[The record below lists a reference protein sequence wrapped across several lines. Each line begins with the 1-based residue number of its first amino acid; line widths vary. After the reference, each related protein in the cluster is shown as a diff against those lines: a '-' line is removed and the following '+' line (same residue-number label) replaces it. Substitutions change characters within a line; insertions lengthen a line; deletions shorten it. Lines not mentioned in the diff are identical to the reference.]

1 MFIIDFNVTLKRFE
15 LSITDCIDRD
25 EFIDNVNYLKTY
37 YFPFEYENKIHHCDF
52 KHLETFILW
61 FERDGKQ
68 FQVTDLAKEIFQK
81 YKEIFYKREVTFF
94 RNRVFD
100 KEILNEN
107 IVLKNFQEKGINW
120 RLQRN
125 AYVDAFDTGTGKTIS
140 NICVFSY
147 LYKNSIIDGIIILV
161 PIGLAYDWQEEILS
175 KVNIFKKEDIQII
188 DNLLKVRCFEKF
200 LNKKILIIRHDLYAD
215 CIASYRKDYLTK
227 KSLKNLRWSSADYV
241 DIKKIWNKKNIFV
254 CIDECD
260 AFNHMSAIKTKALFS
275 TKKYLDYRA
284 PLSATPWMNGIEDCY
299 SLLTFVDHSVIPME
313 EESFK
318 LWLAK
323 DIGSK
328 WDKYAI
334 TEYNVEH
341 VQELMKSYKH
351 VFIQNRKEDEEEIK
365 TIKHFKDIK
374 CQVLPEQQR
383 IYEKIVEYQLSVLQE
398 DYDKVT
404 WKLLEQKLH
413 LILEVFDNPLLLK
426 KRIYDSESLEKLLN
440 KWDIEND
447 NKFIYLKSRL
457 EHLIDVQ
464 KKKVI
469 IYDIHPTTIELL
481 SEKFKKYNPLIIHG
495 ELKIKDKEKDRK
507 EKEDLFNHND
517 DYKLMILSAYTS
529 SRGLNLQYGSSNIIC
544 YSIPF
549 NAILVKQLSERT
561 DRVTSK
567 EDSTI
572 EYLYYPHTID
582 QYRYDKVVR
591 RVELNRNMDR
601 EISQEDLNRLLN
613 GVIE

>member
-1 MFIIDFNVTLKRFE
+1 LFIIDFNVTLKRFE

-613 GVIE
+613 GVG